1 MYLTTLAPELAVGHI
16 LVHNLADARGHKALA
31 KGQRLGPDDLE
42 RLRGLGVAAVPVAVL
57 EPGDLHEDEAALR
70 LARAACGPSLRTGSA
85 AAGRVNLLAQTDGV
99 LQVDVEALL
108 RINSL
113 DGVTIATLARH
124 TMIGARKRV
133 ATVKIIPFALP
144 ERAVLQ
150 AEELARAGGGVVGLR
165 PLRRLAVGLILVG
178 APAARPRIEQGV
190 LPAVA
195 GRIGDAG
202 STLLEPHYVAPD
214 ERAVAGAVAAL
225 RAQGAQLLIIAGETS
240 VIDQDDVTPR
250 GIRLAGG
257 RVEHYGAP
265 VEPGNLLLLAYLD
278 DPRVPLP
285 VIGAPGCVRSRSL
298 NIIDLILP
306 RLLAGE
312 RVSRADI
319 AALGHG
325 GLLH

>member
-16 LVHNLADARGHKALA
+16 LAHNLADAQGHKALA
-31 KGQRLGPDDLE
+31 KGRRLGPDDLE
-42 RLRGLGVAAVPVAVL
+42 QLRALGAAAVPVAVL

-70 LARAACGPSLRTGSA
+70 LARAACGPGLAVGAA
-85 AAGRVNLLAQTDGV
+85 AAGRVNLLAQAHGV
-99 LQVDVEALL
+99 VQVDLEALL
-108 RINSL
+108 RVNSL
-113 DGVTIATLARH
+113 DGLTIATLARH
-124 TMIGARKRV
+124 SLAGARKRV

-144 ERAVLQ
+144 ERAVAQ
-150 AEELARAGGGVVGLR
+150 AEALARAAGGVVGLR
-165 PLRRLAVGLILVG
+165 PLRRLAVGLVLVG

-190 LPAVA
+190 LPAVEA
-195 GRIGDAG
+195 RISEAG
-202 STLLEPHYVAPD
+202 SALLEPRYVEPD
-214 ERAVAGAVAAL
+214 ERAVAQAIAAL
-225 RAQGAQLLIIAGETS
+225 RGAGAQLLIIAGETS
-240 VIDQDDVTPR
+240 VMDQDDVTPR

-278 DPRVPLP
+278 DPRGPLP